1 MAFTLQFGVLAT
13 FDQLSDEQRAIVEL
27 VLKQGK
33 SYGELSEMLGLPEG
47 RVRELARD
55 ALVDLA
61 PITARG
67 VEQDWRGQLADYVLG
82 QQAGPEATATR
93 GHLRRS
99 EAARSW
105 TRSLLDALEQ
115 LYPNGD
121 VPAIPDGERG
131 GRAGRRAA
139 AAAATPT
146 AAAATPTAVG
156 TREPRTLAP
165 ADAGAVRRR
174 RIATAAGVGV
184 LILVALLLWPVGLL
198 TGGDDEEPSQASSG
212 TEQAGGGEGDG
223 GAIPTR
229 TQGQAIVARQQGATQ
244 VLVTATGLEPS
255 TQNTAYQV
263 SLANSEQD
271 RRSLGATVTDQQG
284 NLQAGAELPANFED
298 YEFIDL
304 ASVTVRGQGQNQSF
318 EEGPT
323 VLRGLI
329 ELRDKPITRGT
340 GDNQVTL
347 LGEIRMLPLPE

>member
-1 MAFTLQFGVLAT
+1 MAT

-33 SYGELSEMLGLPEG
+33 SYGELSDMLRLPET

-67 VEQDWRGQLADYVLG
+67 VEEDWRGQLADYVLG

-105 TRSLLDALEQ
+105 ARSLLDALEQ
-115 LYPNGD
+115 LYPSGE

-131 GRAGRRAA
+131 SRRGAA
-139 AAAATPT
+139 AAPAPGG
-146 AAAATPTAVG
+146 AAA
-156 TREPRTLAP
+156 PRALSPESA
-165 ADAGAVRRR
+165 AAVRRR
-174 RIATAAGVGV
+174 RLVTAAGVGV
-184 LILVALLLWPVGLL
+184 LILVALLVWPVGLL
-198 TGGDDEEPSQASSG
+198 TGGDDEEPSQASADPQQ
-212 TEQAGGGEGDG
+212 QAGDG
-223 GAIPTR
+223 GPISTEM
-229 TQGQAIVARQQGATQ
+229 QGQAIVARQQGATQ

-255 TQNTAYQV
+255 SQNTAYQV
-263 SLANSEQD
+263 YLSNSEDD

-284 NLQAGAELPANFED
+284 NLQAGAELPENFED

-304 ASVTVRGQGQNQSF
+304 AAVTVRGRGENQRF
-318 EEGPT
+318 EDGPT

-329 ELRDKPITRGT
+329 ELRDRPITRGT
-340 GDNQVTL
+340 GQNRITL
-347 LGEIRMLPLPE
+347 LGEIRMLPLPD

>member
-1 MAFTLQFGVLAT
+1 MAT

-33 SYGELSEMLGLPEG
+33 SYGELSEMLGLPEA

-61 PITARG
+61 PVTARG

-105 TRSLLDALEQ
+105 ARSLLDALEQ
-115 LYPNGD
+115 LYPNGA

-131 GRAGRRAA
+131 SRRGAA
-139 AAAATPT
+139 APPT
-146 AAAATPTAVG
+146 AAG
-156 TREPRTLAP
+156 
-165 ADAGAVRRR
+165 ADAAPRALTPESVAAVRRR
-174 RIATAAGVGV
+174 RLITAIGVGV
-184 LILVALLLWPVGLL
+184 LILVGVLVWPGGVL
-198 TGGDDEEPSQASSG
+198 TGGDDDDEPSQASTGSQQ
-212 TEQAGGGEGDG
+212 EQEQGGAGDG
-223 GAIPTR
+223 GPIATGI
-229 TQGQAIVARQQGATQ
+229 QGQAIVLRRQGSTQ

-255 TQNTAYQV
+255 TRNTAYQV
-263 SLANSEQD
+263 FLANSEQD
-271 RRSLGATVTDQQG
+271 RRSLGATATDQQG

-304 ASVTVRGQGQNQSF
+304 TSVTVRGQGQDQSF
-318 EEGPT
+318 KDGPT

-329 ELRDKPITRGT
+329 ELRDNPVSRGS
-340 GDNQVTL
+340 GNQRITL
-347 LGEIRMLPLPE
+347 LGDIRMLPLPD

>member
-1 MAFTLQFGVLAT
+1 MAT

-33 SYGELSEMLGLPEG
+33 SYDELSDLLGLPET

-115 LYPNGD
+115 LYPNGN
-121 VPAIPDGERG
+121 VPAIPDSERG
-131 GRAGRRAA
+131 RRGAAAAPKPGGAEAGSRGLASGSAAAAGRRRLLAA
-139 AAAATPT
+139 A
-146 AAAATPTAVG
+146 G
-156 TREPRTLAP
+156 
-165 ADAGAVRRR
+165 
-174 RIATAAGVGV
+174 GVIV
-184 LILVALLLWPVGLL
+184 LILVAVLLWPVGVL
-198 TGGDDEEPSQASSG
+198 TGGDDEPSEAS
-212 TEQAGGGEGDG
+212 AGSQSQPQQGQGGDG
-223 GAIPTR
+223 APIPTG
-229 TQGQAIVARQQGATQ
+229 TQGQAIIARQEGATQ
-244 VLVTATGLEPS
+244 ILVTATGLEPS

-263 SLANSEQD
+263 YLANSEDD
-271 RRSLGATVTDQQG
+271 RRSLGATVTDEQG
-284 NLQAGAELPANFED
+284 QLQAGAPLPRNFED

-304 ASVTVRGQGQNQSF
+304 AAVTVQGRGQNQRF
-318 EEGPT
+318 EEGAT
-323 VLRGLI
+323 VLRGIL
-329 ELRDKPITRGT
+329 ELNDRPRTRNGI
-340 GDNQVTL
+340 TL
-347 LGEIRMLPLPE
+347 LGQVQLSPLPD

>member
-1 MAFTLQFGVLAT
+1 MAT

-27 VLKQGK
+27 VLRQGK
-33 SYGELSEMLGLPEG
+33 SYGELSDMLGLPET

-67 VEQDWRGQLADYVLG
+67 VEEDWRGQLADYVLG

-115 LYPNGD
+115 LYPNGN

-131 GRAGRRAA
+131 RRGAAAAPRPGGEAGPRALAAGSAAAAGRRRLLAA
-139 AAAATPT
+139 AA
-146 AAAATPTAVG
+146 G
-156 TREPRTLAP
+156 LLA
-165 ADAGAVRRR
+165 
-174 RIATAAGVGV
+174 
-184 LILVALLLWPVGLL
+184 LILVVVLLWPIGVL
-198 TGGDDEEPSQASSG
+198 TGGDDEEPTQASAGSPNQP
-212 TEQAGGGEGDG
+212 EQGGDE
-223 GAIPTR
+223 APIPTR
-229 TQGQAIVARQQGATQ
+229 TEGQAIIARQQGATQ
-244 VLVTATGLEPS
+244 ILVTATGLEPS

-263 SLANSEQD
+263 YLANSETD

-284 NLQAGAELPANFED
+284 NLQAGAELPENFDD
-298 YEFIDL
+298 YRFVDL
-304 ASVTVRGQGQNQSF
+304 ASVTVSGRGQNQRF

-323 VLRGLI
+323 VLRGLL
-329 ELRDKPITRGT
+329 ELRERPITRGT
-340 GDNQVTL
+340 GENRITL

>member
-1 MAFTLQFGVLAT
+1 MAT

-27 VLKQGK
+27 VLRQGK
-33 SYGELSEMLGLPEG
+33 SYGELSDMLGLPET

-67 VEQDWRGQLADYVLG
+67 VEEDWRGQLADYVLG

-131 GRAGRRAA
+131 SRRAA
-139 AAAATPT
+139 AAAPGLGGAPRALSPEG
-146 AAAATPTAVG
+146 AA
-156 TREPRTLAP
+156 
-165 ADAGAVRRR
+165 AVRRR
-174 RIATAAGVGV
+174 QVIAAAGVGV
-184 LILVALLLWPVGLL
+184 LILVAVLVWPGKVL
-198 TGGDDEEPSQASSG
+198 TGGDDDEPSQASTGS
-212 TEQAGGGEGDG
+212 QQQGGGSQQPGGGDG
-223 GAIPTR
+223 SPIPTEME
-229 TQGQAIVARQQGATQ
+229 GQAILARQQGQ
-244 VLVTATGLEPS
+244 NQLLVTATGLEPS

-263 SLANSEQD
+263 YLSNGERD
-271 RRSLGATVTDQQG
+271 RRSLGAAVTDEQG
-284 NLQAGAELPANFED
+284 NLQGGGPLPRNFRD

-304 ASVTVRGQGQNQSF
+304 TSVTVTGQGRNQRF
-318 EEGPT
+318 EDGPV
-323 VLRGLI
+323 VLRGLL
-329 ELRDKPITRGT
+329 EVRDNPITRQGI
-340 GDNQVTL
+340 TL
-347 LGEIRMLPLPE
+347 LGEVRMRPLPE

>member
-1 MAFTLQFGVLAT
+1 MAT

-33 SYGELSEMLGLPEG
+33 SYGELSEMLGLPET

-105 TRSLLDALEQ
+105 ARSLLDALDQ
-115 LYPNGD
+115 LYPEGAI
-121 VPAIPDGERG
+121 PAIPDGERG
-131 GRAGRRAA
+131 ARRGAA
-139 AAAATPT
+139 AAPGAGAA
-146 AAAATPTAVG
+146 
-156 TREPRTLAP
+156 PRTLTPESAT
-165 ADAGAVRRR
+165 AVRRR
-174 RIATAAGVGV
+174 RLVTAAGVGV
-184 LILVALLLWPVGLL
+184 LILAAVLLWPIGLL
-198 TGGDDEEPSQASSG
+198 TGDDDEEPSQASTGSG
-212 TEQAGGGEGDG
+212 QEQGGGGDG
-223 GAIPTR
+223 GPIATG
-229 TQGQAIVARQQGATQ
+229 TQGQAIVLRRQGSTQ

-255 TQNTAYQV
+255 TRNTAYQV
-263 SLANSEQD
+263 FLSNSEQD
-271 RRSLGATVTDQQG
+271 RRSLGATATDQQG

-304 ASVTVRGQGQNQSF
+304 ASVTVRGEGQNQRF

-323 VLRGLI
+323 VLRGLV
-329 ELRDKPITRGT
+329 ELRDQPVSRGS
-340 GDNQVTL
+340 GKQRVTL
-347 LGEIRMLPLPE
+347 LGDIRMLPLPD

>member
-1 MAFTLQFGVLAT
+1 MAT

-33 SYGELSEMLGLPEG
+33 SYGELSDMLGLPEN

-115 LYPNGD
+115 LYPDGD
-121 VPAIPDGERG
+121 IPVVPDGERG
-131 GRAGRRAA
+131 SRRGAA
-139 AAAATPT
+139 AAPAAP
-146 AAAATPTAVG
+146 G
-156 TREPRTLAP
+156 ETREPRALTPESA
-165 ADAGAVRRR
+165 AAVRRR
-174 RIATAAGVGV
+174 RLITAAGVAV
-184 LILVALLLWPVGLL
+184 LILVALLVWPIGLL
-198 TGGDDEEPSQASSG
+198 TGGDDDEEPSQASTG
-212 TEQAGGGEGDG
+212 TQTAGEEAPGEE
-223 GAIPTR
+223 APIPTDM
-229 TQGQAIVARQQGATQ
+229 QGQAIIARQDGQTQ

-263 SLANSEQD
+263 YLSNSEQD
-271 RRSLGATVTDQQG
+271 RRSLGATVTDEQG
-284 NLQAGAELPANFED
+284 NLRAGAPLPENFRD
-298 YEFIDL
+298 YEFVDL
-304 ASVTVRGQGQNQSF
+304 TAVTVAGQGNNQRF
-318 EEGPT
+318 EDGPV
-323 VLRGLI
+323 VLRGLL
-329 ELRDKPITRGT
+329 ELRENPVTRQGI
-340 GDNQVTL
+340 TL
-347 LGEIRMLPLPE
+347 LGEVRMRPLPE

>member
-1 MAFTLQFGVLAT
+1 LAT

-33 SYGELSEMLGLPEG
+33 SYGELSEMLGLPEA

-105 TRSLLDALEQ
+105 ARSLLDALEQ
-115 LYPNGD
+115 LYPD
-121 VPAIPDGERG
+121 RAVPAIPDGERG
-131 GRAGRRAA
+131 SRRGAA
-139 AAAATPT
+139 APPSGGAGAAPRTPT
-146 AAAATPTAVG
+146 PENAA
-156 TREPRTLAP
+156 
-165 ADAGAVRRR
+165 AVRRR
-174 RIATAAGVGV
+174 RLLTAVGVGV
-184 LILVALLLWPVGLL
+184 LILAAVLLWPIGLL
-198 TGGDDEEPSQASSG
+198 TGGDDEEPSEASTG
-212 TEQAGGGEGDG
+212 AQQEQGDG
-223 GAIPTR
+223 GPIATG
-229 TQGQAIVARQQGATQ
+229 TQGQAIVLRRQGSTQ

-255 TQNTAYQV
+255 TRNTAYQV
-263 SLANSEQD
+263 FLSNSEED
-271 RRSLGATVTDQQG
+271 RRSLGATATDQRG

-304 ASVTVRGQGQNQSF
+304 ASVTVRGQGQDQRF
-318 EEGPT
+318 EDGPT

-329 ELRDKPITRGT
+329 ELRDNPVARGR
-340 GDNQVTL
+340 GKQRVTL
-347 LGEIRMLPLPE
+347 LGDIRMLPLPD